1 MTAPSAAGIRARTL
15 IARINAVEA
24 VTLGGVVAAV
34 VLWTVALN
42 RVDLSKITDLGLI
55 SALPPLLLAALV
67 LVTLSFAV
75 LVTLRPHAGWLIW
88 LHVIALIVMLFA
100 ITAIV
105 EPAPRFS
112 VAWRHVGII
121 ENLTRTGEVKPAIDA
136 YFSWPGFFALG
147 GLFSQ
152 ALGLSSALDL
162 TPWAPLVFNL
172 LYLPAMLLILRSG
185 TTNPRVVWVGLWI
198 FFIGNWIGQDYFSPQ
213 GFDYFIYLLVIGILL
228 TWFRSAPQG
237 DGRFARWFQP
247 VDEPSSPSLTAFQ
260 RAGLMSIVVFLFA
273 TTVYSHQLTPFALL
287 GVTVVLVLVRRL
299 SAKGLPTLMA
309 VLLGTWLSYMT
320 VTYLSG
326 HIASLVSRVGNVDTT
341 VAANLTERVRG
352 SDLHLFVIAVRLVNT
367 AAIFAL
373 AGLGGLHR
381 LLTRRRDLTWPLMA
395 ATPFGLLLLQDYGG
409 EMLLRVYLFSLP
421 FVAFLAAY
429 ALVEWG
435 RIGER
440 WSRAVPVAL
449 VTTLLLGAFLVSRY
463 GNETMDLATA
473 DESTGMHQLYE
484 IAPADSVLVAAAGN
498 IFWKFTDYELYH
510 YRIVTPAVTTF
521 DLPAIVSLMSQD
533 ATRPAYMILSRA
545 QENALEL
552 QYGFT
557 DADWQ
562 RFAGM
567 VASDPS
573 LRMVYSNPDLQ
584 IYELIRSAPA

>member
-1 MTAPSAAGIRARTL
+1 MSAPPAAGFRVRSL

-24 VTLGGVVAAV
+24 GTLAGLAAAV
-34 VLWTVALN
+34 VLWSVALN

-55 SALPPLLLAALV
+55 TALPPLLFTALV
-67 LVTLSFAV
+67 LVTLSFAL
-75 LVTLRPHAGWLIW
+75 LVTLRPHAGWLVW

-121 ENLTRTGEVKPAIDA
+121 ENLTRTGQVDPAIDA

-147 GLFSQ
+147 AFVSQ
-152 ALGLSSALDL
+152 ALGMSSALDL
-162 TPWAPLVFNL
+162 TPWSPLAFNL
-172 LYLPAMLLILRSG
+172 LYLPAVLMIMRAG
-185 TTNPRVVWVGLWI
+185 TTNPRVVWVGTWI

-228 TWFRSAPQG
+228 TWFRSAPEG
-237 DGRFARWFQP
+237 DGWFARRFQP
-247 VDEPSSPSLTAFQ
+247 TDEPPTPSLTALQ
-260 RAGLMSIVVFLFA
+260 RTGLMSIVVFLFA

-287 GVTVVLVLVRRL
+287 GMTIVLVLVGRL
-299 SAKGLPTLMA
+299 AARGLPTLMA

-352 SDLHLFVIAVRLVNT
+352 SDLHLLVIVVRLVNT
-367 AAIFAL
+367 AAIFGL

-381 LLTRRRDLTWPLMA
+381 LLTHRRDLTWPLMA

-435 RIGER
+435 GIGER
-440 WSRAVPVAL
+440 LGRAVPVAL

-473 DESTGMHQLYE
+473 DEAAGMHQLYE
-484 IAPADSVLVAAAGN
+484 IAPKDSVLVAAAGN

-510 YRIVTPAVTTF
+510 YRIVTPGVVSF
-521 DLPAIVSLMSQD
+521 DLPAIVNLMGQD
-533 ATRPAYMILSRA
+533 PTRPAFMILSRA
-545 QENALEL
+545 QENSLEL

-567 VASDPS
+567 VARDPS
-573 LRMVYSNPDLQ
+573 LRLVYSNPDLQ
-584 IYELIRSAPA
+584 IYELNRGAPA